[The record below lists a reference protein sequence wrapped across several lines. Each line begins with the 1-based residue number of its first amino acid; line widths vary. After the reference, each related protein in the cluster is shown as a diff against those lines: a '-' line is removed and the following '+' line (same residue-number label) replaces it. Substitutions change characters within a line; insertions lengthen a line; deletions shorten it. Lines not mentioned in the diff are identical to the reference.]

1 MPRSSHV
8 LSSTLEAEKR
18 AQSWFD
24 TGWDGLAASQD
35 CESAPSLCGSP
46 LACLTAMSAT
56 RLGLSSHVGPPR
68 LCMKVCFEH
77 SIFSTGVYLTLP
89 DITLGYP
96 LTDMREVAK
105 YGLVFKYLQGTR
117 TFSLA
122 PVKPLLLLVCACLSE
137 FIKVYC
143 VFPCLDVYR
152 QVRADETVLD
162 PGHRLRLL
170 SRLIVQYNITPW
182 LGRRTASI
190 AMIW

>member
-1 MPRSSHV
+1 
-8 LSSTLEAEKR
+8 
-18 AQSWFD
+18 
-24 TGWDGLAASQD
+24 
-35 CESAPSLCGSP
+35 
-46 LACLTAMSAT
+46 
-56 RLGLSSHVGPPR
+56 
-68 LCMKVCFEH
+68 MKVCFEH

-89 DITLGYP
+89 DITLGYS

-162 PGHRLRLL
+162 PWAQTSTPLQTD
-170 SRLIVQYNITPW
+170 STVQHNPMAGKTN
-182 LGRRTASI
+182 R
-190 AMIW
+190 